1 MLKKRRID
9 DDGKFKIVIQK
20 QRAQKREDAEDDEG
34 VVAEE
39 GIKEQGRKR
48 RKTSAKEN
56 ECRILGEVIRGAE
69 LAEKVDW
76 EERRREILENLRKE
90 EEERVKKIEKAQ
102 RLSRGWEL
110 NRLCR
115 EIIKENVRNW
125 DERDEKLEREKV
137 ENVRRERIEKAE
149 RKKQEFREKR
159 ETNRKITEMLES
171 IVVSRGAENREGNKE
186 ERKLGAKHHEKESV
200 EKVERKDYD
209 RG

>member
-110 NRLCR
+110 NRLC
-115 EIIKENVRNW
+115 
-125 DERDEKLEREKV
+125 
-137 ENVRRERIEKAE
+137 
-149 RKKQEFREKR
+149 
-159 ETNRKITEMLES
+159 
-171 IVVSRGAENREGNKE
+171 
-186 ERKLGAKHHEKESV
+186 
-200 EKVERKDYD
+200 
-209 RG
+209 